1 MEKYQM
7 GPIFLTL
14 GFMEPK
20 QLMNLGLERAMLNAR
35 VEEIDVKSRE
45 IDWTPSKVNIF
56 SFLNRKL
63 PFCAL

>member
-1 MEKYQM
+1 M

-63 PFCAL
+63 PFYAL

>member
-1 MEKYQM
+1 M

-56 SFLNRKL
+56 SLLNRKL
-63 PFCAL
+63 PFYAL